1 MRRLLSI
8 ILILSLACAAASAQT
23 KAQKDRKAKLERDIA
38 ILNQQ
43 LKEIQSAMRQAM
55 GNNERILQL
64 MEEFRETQQLRDT
77 LARKLGSDV
86 MK

>member
-1 MRRLLSI
+1 M
-8 ILILSLACAAASAQT
+8 
-23 KAQKDRKAKLERDIA
+23 
-38 ILNQQ
+38 NQQ

-64 MEEFRETQQLRDT
+64 MKEFCETQQLRDT